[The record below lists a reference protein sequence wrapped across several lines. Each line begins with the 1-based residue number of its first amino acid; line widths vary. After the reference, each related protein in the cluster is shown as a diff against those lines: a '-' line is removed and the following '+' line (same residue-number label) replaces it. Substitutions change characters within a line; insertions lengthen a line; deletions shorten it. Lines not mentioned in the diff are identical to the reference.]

1 MMGPADQQCGR
12 GGMDSLSV
20 LRLQVGGNHENQ
32 TWARRGSQ
40 TALQFSC
47 WLCSGEWALFLSLHG
62 PFTITVE
69 KGRNPQTHG
78 RVQVLDKRN
87 GSRESKNHY
96 KDWQKSMSSG
106 VWCVRV
112 EGLQTGVAGSPEEFL
127 VGRFCFLWSLG
138 QNFLFRTRR
147 SSRHQDLGLCKYTLY
162 KEHHQFSF

>member
-12 GGMDSLSV
+12 GRMDSLSV
-20 LRLQVGGNHENQ
+20 LRLQVGGNHEDQ

-40 TALQFSC
+40 TALQFSY

-87 GSRESKNHY
+87 GSRVKKPLQRLAKVHV
-96 KDWQKSMSSG
+96 Q
-106 VWCVRV
+106 WCVV
-112 EGLQTGVAGSPEEFL
+112 CAC
-127 VGRFCFLWSLG
+127 GRAADRGGRLS
-138 QNFLFRTRR
+138 
-147 SSRHQDLGLCKYTLY
+147 
-162 KEHHQFSF
+162 